1 MTKAKSPRAQPPPPL
16 TNGLRTAE
24 TFARGALMSGRYQ
37 ASGAETEFEPGS
49 DERVLRNLAGVQS
62 PEDMDELELRL
73 LKDLYEDVLLHR
85 FPDRVLTVADLKAW
99 HRLWLGN
106 VYPWAGQERAVN
118 LGKGGFQFATA
129 GLLPGLLKTFERD
142 VLARWTPCGRLATD
156 EVAHAIAET
165 HVELI
170 LIHPFR
176 EGNGRLA
183 RLLADVMAVQAG
195 CEPLDYSSWEQDK
208 AAYIG
213 AIHAGVGGDY
223 RPMGQ
228 FVARAMQAAGSS
240 GFSAP
245 A

>member
-1 MTKAKSPRAQPPPPL
+1 M
-16 TNGLRTAE
+16 
-24 TFARGALMSGRYQ
+24 
-37 ASGAETEFEPGS
+37 
-49 DERVLRNLAGVQS
+49 
-62 PEDMDELELRL
+62 
-73 LKDLYEDVLLHR
+73 
-85 FPDRVLTVADLKAW
+85 
-99 HRLWLGN
+99 
-106 VYPWAGQERAVN
+106 
-118 LGKGGFQFATA
+118 
-129 GLLPGLLKTFERD
+129 
-142 VLARWTPCGRLATD
+142 LARWTPCERLAAD
-156 EVAHAIAET
+156 EVAHAIAVT

-195 CEPLDYSSWEQDK
+195 CEPLDYSSWEEHK

-213 AIHAGVGGDY
+213 VIHAGVGGDY

-228 FVARAMQAAGSS
+228 FVAQAMQAAGSS

>member
-1 MTKAKSPRAQPPPPL
+1 
-16 TNGLRTAE
+16 
-24 TFARGALMSGRYQ
+24 MSRRYQ
-37 ASGAETEFEPGS
+37 ASGAEGEFEPGS
-49 DERVLRNLAGVQS
+49 NGLVLRNRVGVQS
-62 PEDMDELELRL
+62 PDDMDELELRL
-73 LKDLYEDVLLHR
+73 LKDLYEHVLLHH
-85 FPDRVLTVADLKAW
+85 FPDRALTVADLKAW

-106 VYPWAGQERAVN
+106 VYPWAGQERSVN

-129 GLLPGLLKTFERD
+129 GLLPGLLQAFERD
-142 VLARWTPCGRLATD
+142 VLARWTPCGHLAPD
-156 EVAHAIAET
+156 EVVHAIAAT

-195 CEPLDYSSWEQDK
+195 CEPLDYSRWEQQK

-228 FVARAMQAAGSS
+228 FVAQAMTAAGSS